1 MKSGPNGSAVVVGNT
16 VYIGSDENTVY
27 AFDANSSRL
36 KWSRE
41 IDQLHALPR
50 SDDRNVF
57 VGAVT
62 NNTVLVGSDD
72 GYVSALQADTGAF
85 RWFYLTNGLYTA
97 PTVTRGGVV
106 FVQSDY
112 PNTAVIAMSALRIQ
126 NGQLLWNTPLGM
138 YAGPTVPATPVQA
151 ITPHLP
157 GIPSFTA
164 EDVIQYIRTHS
175 FPDVDSSGTPTITF
189 TDYKDALAL
198 LGETIG
204 MPGEASATTPMEKEI
219 VCIVIWKS
227 SSYDSARHKTFK
239 TVSDVIFSAN
249 TGAYIE
255 SGNSGG
261 PVL

>member
-1 MKSGPNGSAVVVGNT
+1 M
-16 VYIGSDENTVY
+16 
-27 AFDANSSRL
+27 
-36 KWSRE
+36 
-41 IDQLHALPR
+41 
-50 SDDRNVF
+50 
-57 VGAVT
+57 
-62 NNTVLVGSDD
+62 
-72 GYVSALQADTGAF
+72 
-85 RWFYLTNGLYTA
+85 
-97 PTVTRGGVV
+97 V

-157 GIPSFTA
+157 GIPSFTV
-164 EDVIQYIRTHS
+164 EDVKQYIKAHTY
-175 FPDVDSSGTPTITF
+175 PDVNTVGTPTITF

-227 SSYDSARHKTFK
+227 SSYDSATHKTFK
-239 TVSDVIFSAN
+239 SVSYVLFSAN
-249 TGAYIE
+249 TGIYLE

-261 PVL
+261 PA